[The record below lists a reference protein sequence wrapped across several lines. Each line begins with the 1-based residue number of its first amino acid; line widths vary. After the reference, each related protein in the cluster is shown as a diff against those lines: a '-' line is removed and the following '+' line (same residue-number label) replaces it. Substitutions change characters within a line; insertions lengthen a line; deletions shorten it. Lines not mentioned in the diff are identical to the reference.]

1 MASNWNACLERLLA
15 ADLTNEEHR
24 LALTLMRLLLGWRK
38 TSDRLGEQLIR
49 ETAGLHGRSIERARA
64 GLVSKGLILYQ
75 PGSPGRGH
83 GAVYSLR
90 LDEETPAGA
99 RAIRETETPALER
112 AISSDVNPRAQSTE
126 TPALERGPI
135 GRKERTSGASAPTP
149 TIQTQAVDAYRG
161 SGGTLTLERERGALA
176 RQTTQLA
183 KAGVPD
189 HIILAA
195 ARDLG
200 RTHDFPGL
208 LKQRAAEIQARGGP
222 CKWDGLDRSA
232 LTLAQLEQCDCRA
245 CDEWAATK
253 RAAITV
259 TA

>member
-1 MASNWNACLERLLA
+1 M
-15 ADLTNEEHR
+15 
-24 LALTLMRLLLGWRK
+24 ALTLMRLLLGWRK

-99 RAIRETETPALER
+99 RAIRE
-112 AISSDVNPRAQSTE
+112 TE